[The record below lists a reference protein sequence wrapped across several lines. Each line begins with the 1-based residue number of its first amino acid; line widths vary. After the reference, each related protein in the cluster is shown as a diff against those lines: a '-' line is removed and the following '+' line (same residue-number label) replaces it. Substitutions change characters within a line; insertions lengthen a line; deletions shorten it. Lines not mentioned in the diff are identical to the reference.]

1 MAMYFAV
8 LLFVLILVLQ
18 QTIHTDSFLSP
29 IRRTNNNENRRL
41 HTIRRLRAPLMGR
54 SLLPT
59 IQKNDDDDDDD
70 FINDVSSTSN
80 MNDDE
85 LPVVTKR
92 RHGSVPLFGR
102 RWILGKR
109 RGPLYG

>member
-59 IQKNDDDDDDD
+59 IQKNDDDDDD